1 MGREREEEVVSP
13 TASRNWELPCTANR
27 GEHGLKAER
36 ASAGKWN
43 LISPTKPSRTELLEH
58 EVQQLLPTLL
68 RRDIISIFSFLDDYN
83 EFGSTEEVLDL
94 FTKSHPQD
102 NSCDAPHPLDM
113 DALLASCGDNDTVLQ
128 QWKMAIS

>member
-1 MGREREEEVVSP
+1 MGLEWEEGVICPS
-13 TASRNWELPCTANR
+13 ASRNWELPCMANR
-27 GEHGLKAER
+27 GQRGLKAER

-43 LISPTKPSRTELLEH
+43 LIFPTKPSRTELLEH

-68 RRDIISIFSFLDDYN
+68 HRDMISIFSFLDNYD

-94 FTKSHPQD
+94 FTKYG
-102 NSCDAPHPLDM
+102 CIVA
-113 DALLASCGDNDTVLQ
+113 ACGDNDAVLQ